1 MSLAENLL
9 DTLPDTAAVNE
20 SGEEGHIVIDAQRR
34 ITVPNELKLIAVKG
48 DQNVETVTIDCVRYW
63 DEHDLSEFEVKLY
76 YITPSGETKAYNA
89 EDIVVGDDIFS
100 FNWTIG
106 REITLVSGKL
116 TFWLVAKKFDE
127 NDTLLYQWSSLQNSD
142 CTVANGGDISS
153 EPASSYEGFFDGSSN
168 ELTLENITKLRPSVF
183 YSHDYITKID
193 IPNVETIGENAFWQC
208 HTLKE
213 ALMPKVKVIGKQ
225 AFYYCENL
233 ETATLPNSLI
243 EISESAFALCH
254 KLVVTKLPNNLQKID
269 GIAFSKCYEVNFT
282 TIPASVKVLGNLAFG
297 FCTSLTNITFQGTP
311 TTLSSAFEG
320 CENLTVINVPWA
332 EGAIAGAPWG
342 ASNATINYNYRG

>member
-20 SGEEGHIVIDAQRR
+20 SGEEGHIVIDSQRR

-76 YITPSGETKAYNA
+76 YITPSGENKVYNA
-89 EDIVVGDDIFS
+89 ENIVVGDDIFS

-142 CTVANGGDISS
+142 CTIANGGDISS
-153 EPASSYEGFFDGSSN
+153 APASSSNYEGFFDGSSN
-168 ELTLENITKLRPSVF
+168 ELTLVNITRLR
-183 YSHDYITKID
+183 DNALETNTYITKID
-193 IPNVETIGENAFWQC
+193 LPNVEEIGIN
-208 HTLKE
+208 
-213 ALMPKVKVIGKQ
+213 
-225 AFYYCENL
+225 AFYYCRTLVEVSMPKIKVIGR
-233 ETATLPNSLI
+233 TAFSLCSGLIITRLPNTLQ
-243 EISESAFALCH
+243 EIGDNAFQSC
-254 KLVVTKLPNNLQKID
+254 
-269 GIAFSKCYEVNFT
+269 S
-282 TIPASVKVLGNLAFG
+282 
-297 FCTSLTNITFQGTP
+297 SLTNITFNGTP
-311 TTLSSAFEG
+311 SVLSTTAFNN
-320 CENLTVINVPWA
+320 CTNITVINVPWA

>member
-76 YITPSGETKAYNA
+76 YITPSGENKEYNA
-89 EDIVVGDDIFS
+89 ENIVVGDDIFS

-153 EPASSYEGFFDGSSN
+153 TPASSSSYEGFFDGSSN
-168 ELTLENITKLRPSVF
+168 ELTLANITRLR
-183 YSHDYITKID
+183 DKALEANEYITKID
-193 IPNVETIGENAFWQC
+193 LPNVEEIGIN
-208 HTLKE
+208 
-213 ALMPKVKVIGKQ
+213 
-225 AFYYCENL
+225 AFYYCGNL
-233 ETATLPNSLI
+233 VEVLMPKIKVI
-243 EISESAFALCH
+243 ERTAFALCSG
-254 KLVVTKLPNNLQKID
+254 LIITRLPNTLQEIGD
-269 GIAFSKCYEVNFT
+269 YAFQSCN
-282 TIPASVKVLGNLAFG
+282 
-297 FCTSLTNITFQGTP
+297 SLTNITFNGKP
-311 TTLSSAFEG
+311 SVLSTEAFKN
-320 CENLTVINVPWA
+320 CTNLTVINVPWA

-342 ASNATINYNYRG
+342 ASNATINYNYGG